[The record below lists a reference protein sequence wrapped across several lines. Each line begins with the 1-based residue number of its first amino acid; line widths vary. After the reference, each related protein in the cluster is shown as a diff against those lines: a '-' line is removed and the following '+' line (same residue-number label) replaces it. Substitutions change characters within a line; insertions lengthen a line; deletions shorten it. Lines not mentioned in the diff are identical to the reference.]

1 MVYIKFMVIET
12 LKKSIAKI
20 PLLYFCMLLTMP
32 LFCTPTILFL
42 KNGNGVLE
50 LHC

>member
-1 MVYIKFMVIET
+1 MIYIKFMVIET

-32 LFCTPTILFL
+32 FL
-42 KNGNGVLE
+42 YSYHIVPKIKE
-50 LHC
+50 MEY

>member
-32 LFCTPTILFL
+32 FFVLLPYCSQ